1 MTYLFSGTSRFV
13 SRIAVLETVKTSRRS
28 ADIESKNQKSVTG
41 MRAPLEALGYE
52 ITGELPVYGIFD
64 RGKVKQEDN
73 VVSQAQRLGADLAG
87 SLRQ

>member
-1 MTYLFSGTSRFV
+1 
-13 SRIAVLETVKTSRRS
+13 
-28 ADIESKNQKSVTG
+28 